1 MPEYTDGFMTLS
13 HRGEGR
19 YEEKRSVFIGY
30 ALPVRTEE
38 EALAFVKEIKSPEV
52 ADLLISLNGKAK
64 LNAGAKPFL
73 SVKCD
78 SGVKSIPVL
87 KKIFKI

>member
-1 MPEYTDGFMTLS
+1 MGV
-13 HRGEGR
+13 
-19 YEEKRSVFIGY
+19 YEIRQNGSEILLF
-30 ALPVRTEE
+30 VRE
-38 EALAFVKEIKSPEV
+38 LKSPEV

-78 SGVKSIPVL
+78 SGEAC
-87 KKIFKI
+87 